1 VAERD
6 TTENIFP
13 RNAKKSYALM
23 ELVKGQGFQNRKQP
37 EDTVFVWPHLLYIEL
52 IAAVTFLAGLL
63 WVCTFKHAPL
73 EDMASADTTP
83 NPMKAPWYFLGL
95 QELLVFFDPWLAGMV
110 LPVLMVVGLM
120 AIPYLDINPKGVG
133 YWAWKERPFAIWTFN
148 FGFFL
153 WWVFIIIGVYF
164 RGLDWSW
171 YWPWDDWT
179 AHKVASGA
187 TLNDMNVI
195 LHGWGLGEIAANW
208 TTYLLTIGY
217 FVVFLALPAVLW
229 RKFSKELGI
238 ARYIIVWGLFAAMM
252 LSPVKVFLRLAF
264 NIKYFMVTPWFKL

>member
-1 VAERD
+1 MADRE

-13 RNAKKSYALM
+13 RNPKKSYALM
-23 ELVKGQGFQNRKQP
+23 ELVKGQGFQTRKQP

-52 IAAVTFLAGLL
+52 IAASLSLAALL

-110 LPVLMVVGLM
+110 LPSLIVVGLM
-120 AIPYLDINPKGVG
+120 VIPYVDINSRGVG
-133 YWAWKERPFAIWTFN
+133 YWAWKERPFAIWTFM
-148 FGFFL
+148 FGFFQ

-164 RGLDWSW
+164 RGLDWAW

-179 AHKVASGA
+179 LHKSTSGA

-195 LHGWGLGEIAANW
+195 LQGWGMSSTTADW
-208 TTYLLTIGY
+208 STYLMTIGY
-217 FVVFLALPAVLW
+217 FAVFLVFPALIW
-229 RKFSKELGI
+229 RKFSARLGF
-238 ARYIIVWGLFAAMM
+238 ARYVTVWGLMA
-252 LSPVKVFLRLAF
+252 LLWISPVKVALRLGF
-264 NIKYFMVTPWFKL
+264 NIKYFMITPWFKL